1 MFEKVLTTEQ
11 VFVYNPIKRTDVLYG
26 VIDLKKRKYILKNKP
41 RFFAFITITLV
52 ISASLFASTRAYCYQ
67 DVKYTVLTVREG
79 DTLWSIASEHYK
91 EGDIRK
97 HIYDIKKLNKLVSSE
112 IYAGTELIIPR

>member
-1 MFEKVLTTEQ
+1 M
-11 VFVYNPIKRTDVLYG
+11 
-26 VIDLKKRKYILKNKP
+26 KKRKYILRNKS
-41 RFFAFITITLV
+41 RFFAFITIALV
-52 ISASLFASTRAYCYQ
+52 LSATLFASTRAYGYQ

-79 DTLWSIASEHYK
+79 DTLWSIASEHFK

-97 HIYDIKKLNKLVSSE
+97 HIYDIKKLNKLTTSE